1 MARRGSFL
9 SAVNAIVREAERQA
23 REQER
28 ENKRIEREIARL
40 EKEQLRAEKI
50 AAKERAEYEKQ
61 CAIERVLKELD
72 KAGKILSEQ
81 NSAIENFLLLS
92 KDRKFV
98 YSFDKLYSN
107 EEFSIAKPVLKKH
120 RPQVSPIKQ
129 TKYSILFDDIRT
141 RNNRWRDEIQTSYF
155 LYSFTSRIKP
165 NFAKKIL
172 KFSNLTDIIL
182 GLLLVAILFLGLL
195 IEVFTI
201 DKTQIDYP
209 IPMPFIVPLIFLW
222 FNFAPVVYFG
232 YKKLNPTID
241 KLLIKSYYLRLGF
254 SGLLFFISLIMFLST
269 LEKGALIPL
278 FISAVPLLSFYFN
291 RAKNIAVKEAE
302 NKLCVLKNARINFN
316 KLKFEFIDD
325 CRKWII
331 EAVKT
336 KIKNEELKLSYEQE
350 CLEWENLKNEFYE
363 NQNRLNQNINNY
375 KTDFEI
381 HKKEP
386 VELYFHNIINQLEQ
400 PIDYEW
406 KYELFYNET
415 NKLLEI
421 RYQLPIYDEFPNLS
435 GLSYIKTKNEIK
447 ESCFSESANKK
458 RYEDYIYK
466 LIFSIIAIVFNS
478 DRVNAIET
486 IVFNGQAENIDRA
499 IGKKIKNCV
508 LSLLITK
515 EQFEELNLEYIDP
528 KATFKAN
535 KGIAGAN
542 ISELVP
548 VAPIVTYDKSDS
560 RFIEAYNVLDKVN
573 VGTNL
578 ASMDWKDFEN
588 LIRDIFEKEFSQNGS
603 DVKITQSSRDGGV
616 DVVAFDPDPIRGG
629 KIVIQAK
636 RYTNVVGVSA
646 VRDLYGT
653 LINEGASKGI
663 LITTSDYGSDAHN
676 FAKDKPLTL
685 LNGSHLLHLIKKH
698 GQEAYI
704 DLKEAKS
711 ILYGE

>member
-23 REQER
+23 KAQER
-28 ENKRIEREIARL
+28 ENKRIERELVRL
-40 EKEQLRAEKI
+40 EREQLRAEKI

-61 CAIERVLKELD
+61 CAIERVLKELN
-72 KAGKILSEQ
+72 KAEKNLSEQ
-81 NSAIENFLLLS
+81 NSRIENYLLQS
-92 KDRKFV
+92 KNKQYLFNFNDLYCYNEFKLNKPNLKLFELKF
-98 YSFDKLYSN
+98 
-107 EEFSIAKPVLKKH
+107 
-120 RPQVSPIKQ
+120 SPIKKEEYQ
-129 TKYSILFDDIRT
+129 ILLCDIKQRNELWKKEIDKEYSKIITIFSKYRKNKFFKISKNIIQKFDIIVGCFLSVLMLLAFCGNILSGITSTETIINLCIMFLIALSNVSPNFYYKKQKMFFFSNKITSILF
-141 RNNRWRDEIQTSYF
+141 YF
-155 LYSFTSRIKP
+155 RLLTCFIVVTPLIAFSLNLFEKYFI
-165 NFAKKIL
+165 KKIES
-172 KFSNLTDIIL
+172 KIQF
-182 GLLLVAILFLGLL
+182 
-195 IEVFTI
+195 
-201 DKTQIDYP
+201 
-209 IPMPFIVPLIFLW
+209 
-222 FNFAPVVYFG
+222 
-232 YKKLNPTID
+232 
-241 KLLIKSYYLRLGF
+241 IKSL
-254 SGLLFFISLIMFLST
+254 
-269 LEKGALIPL
+269 
-278 FISAVPLLSFYFN
+278 
-291 RAKNIAVKEAE
+291 KE
-302 NKLCVLKNARINFN
+302 NYN
-316 KLKFEFIDD
+316 KLKIKFIDD
-325 CRKWII
+325 CRKWFI
-331 EAVKT
+331 EALKT
-336 KIKNEELKLSYEQE
+336 KIKNEENKIHYEQQ
-350 CLEWENLKNEFYE
+350 CNDWEKQKNEFYE
-363 NQNRLNQNINNY
+363 NQNRLNQNIDNY
-375 KTDFEI
+375 KKDFES

-386 VELYFHNIINQLEQ
+386 VELYFNSIINQIEQ
-400 PIDYEW
+400 PIDYEQ
-406 KYELFYNET
+406 KYELFYNEA

-421 RYQLPIYDEFPNLS
+421 SYQLPIYDEFPILS

-447 ESCFSESANKK
+447 EIYFSESANKK

-478 DRVNAIET
+478 DRVNAIGT
-486 IVFNGQAENIDRA
+486 IVFNGQAENIDRT
-499 IGKKIKNCV
+499 IGKKVKNCV
-508 LSLLITK
+508 LSLLMTK
-515 EQFEELNLEYIDP
+515 EQFDELNLEYIDP

-535 KGIAGAN
+535 RGIAGAN

-548 VAPIVTYDKSDS
+548 VAPIVTYDKNDS

>member
-28 ENKRIEREIARL
+28 ENKRIERELARL
-40 EKEQLRAEKI
+40 EREQLKAEKI
-50 AAKERAEYEKQ
+50 AAKELAEYEKQ
-61 CAIERVLKELD
+61 CAIERVLKELN
-72 KAGKILSEQ
+72 KAEKLLSEQ
-81 NSAIENFLLLS
+81 NSSIDNYLLLS
-92 KDRKFV
+92 KDKKFAF
-98 YSFDKLYSN
+98 SFDELYSSEDFN
-107 EEFSIAKPVLKKH
+107 VLKPVLKYDM
-120 RPQVSPIKQ
+120 PSTSPARQ
-129 TKYSILFDDIRT
+129 DKYSILFNDIKT
-141 RNNRWRDEIQTSYF
+141 RNDKWKNEIQTSYF
-155 LYSFTSRIKP
+155 LYSFISKIKTKL
-165 NFAKKIL
+165 ALKIL
-172 KFSNLTDIIL
+172 NYVQKAD
-182 GLLLVAILFLGLL
+182 LFLGLL
-195 IEVFTI
+195 LTAFILFASIIETFASKNLSDFPFV
-201 DKTQIDYP
+201 
-209 IPMPFIVPLIFLW
+209 IPVVMFGFW
-222 FNFAPVVYFG
+222 FNFTPVVYFG
-232 YKKLNPTID
+232 IKKFNPIID
-241 KLLIKSYYLRLGF
+241 SLLTKSYYLRLGF
-254 SGLLFFISLIMFLST
+254 SGLLFFVSLIMFLSSV
-269 LEKGALIPL
+269 EKGALIPL

-291 RAKNIAVKEAE
+291 KAKNIATKEAE
-302 NKLCVLKNARINFN
+302 NKLCALKKARVNYN
-316 KLKFEFIDD
+316 KFKTEFIAD
-325 CRKWII
+325 CQKWII
-331 EAVKT
+331 EALKT
-336 KIKNEELKLSYEQE
+336 KIKNEENKIIHEHQ
-350 CLEWENLKNEFYE
+350 CNDWEKQKNEFYE
-363 NQNRLNQNINNY
+363 NQNRLNKNIDNY
-375 KTDFEI
+375 KKDFES

-386 VELYFHNIINQLEQ
+386 VELYFDSIINQIEQ
-400 PIDYEW
+400 PIDCEQ

-421 RYQLPIYDEFPNLS
+421 SYQLPIYDDFPNLS
-435 GLSYIKTKNEIK
+435 ALSYIKTKNEIK
-447 ESCFSESANKK
+447 ETYFSESANKK

-478 DRVNAIET
+478 DSVDAIET

-499 IGKKIKNCV
+499 IGKKVKNCV

-515 EQFEELNLEYIDP
+515 EQFNELNLEYIDP

-548 VAPIVTYDKSDS
+548 VAPIVTYDKNDS

-685 LNGSHLLHLIKKH
+685 LNGNHLLHLIKKH

-711 ILYGE
+711 LLYGE

>member
-28 ENKRIEREIARL
+28 ENKRIEREMARL

-81 NSAIENFLLLS
+81 NSAIEKFLLLS
-92 KDRKFV
+92 KDRKYI
-98 YSFDKLYSN
+98 YSFDELYSN
-107 EEFSIAKPVLKKH
+107 EEFNIAKPVLKKY
-120 RPQVSPIKQ
+120 RPQASPIKQ
-129 TKYSILFDDIRT
+129 TKYAILFDDIKT
-141 RNNRWRDEIQTSYF
+141 RNNRWRDEVQTSYF
-155 LYSFTSRIKP
+155 LYSFTSKIKTK
-165 NFAKKIL
+165 FALKIVNYTQ
-172 KFSNLTDIIL
+172 KADIFM
-182 GLLLVAILFLGLL
+182 GLLLTAFILFAAI
-195 IEVFTI
+195 IETFASKNLS
-201 DKTQIDYP
+201 DF
-209 IPMPFIVPLIFLW
+209 PFIILVVLFGFW
-222 FNFAPVVYFG
+222 FNFTPVIYCG
-232 YKKLNPTID
+232 IKKFNPIVD
-241 KLLIKSYYLRLGF
+241 NLLIKSYYLRLGF

-291 RAKNIAVKEAE
+291 KAKNIAVKETE

-386 VELYFHNIINQLEQ
+386 VEIYFHNIINQLEQ

-421 RYQLPIYDEFPNLS
+421 SYQLPIYDEFPNLS

-499 IGKKIKNCV
+499 LGKKNKNCV

>member
-40 EKEQLRAEKI
+40 EREQLRAEKI

-61 CAIERVLKELD
+61 CAIERVLKELN
-72 KAGKILSEQ
+72 KAEKLLSEQ

-92 KDRKFV
+92 KDKKYT
-98 YSFDKLYSN
+98 YSFDELYSN
-107 EEFSIAKPVLKKH
+107 EEFDTAKPILKKH
-120 RPQVSPIKQ
+120 KPQASPIKQ
-129 TKYSILFDDIRT
+129 AKYSILFDDIKT

-155 LYSFTSRIKP
+155 LYSFTSKIKT
-165 NFAKKIL
+165 NSALKIL
-172 KFSNLTDIIL
+172 SYAQKADIFF
-182 GLLLVAILFLGLL
+182 GLLLTAFILFAAIIETFASKNLSNFPFVILVVMLG
-195 IEVFTI
+195 F
-201 DKTQIDYP
+201 
-209 IPMPFIVPLIFLW
+209 W
-222 FNFAPVVYFG
+222 FNFTPVIYFG
-232 YKKLNPTID
+232 VKNFNPIVD
-241 KLLIKSYYLRLGF
+241 NLLIKSYYLRLGF

-291 RAKNIAVKEAE
+291 KAKNIAVKEAE

-316 KLKFEFIDD
+316 KLKIEFIND

-331 EAVKT
+331 AAVKT

-421 RYQLPIYDEFPNLS
+421 SYQLPIYDEFPNLS

-447 ESCFSESANKK
+447 ESYFSESANKK

-478 DRVNAIET
+478 DRVSAIET

>member
-28 ENKRIEREIARL
+28 ENKRIERELARL
-40 EKEQLRAEKI
+40 EREQLRAEKN

-61 CAIERVLKELD
+61 CAIERVLKELS
-72 KAGKILSEQ
+72 KAEKLLSEQ
-81 NSAIENFLLLS
+81 NSTIDNFLLLS
-92 KDRKFV
+92 KDKKYT
-98 YSFDKLYSN
+98 YSFDELYSD
-107 EEFSIAKPVLKKH
+107 EEFDIAKPKLNIATLPSSPIRKDKYQILLCSYKEKNRQWNNQVNKEISQIASMFLKFRKNKFLIVLKNIIQKFDIVVGYL
-120 RPQVSPIKQ
+120 VSAF
-129 TKYSILFDDIRT
+129 LF
-141 RNNRWRDEIQTSYF
+141 
-155 LYSFTSRIKP
+155 LSFIGNLLSGISSSETFVNACIM
-165 NFAKKIL
+165 FFVAL
-172 KFSNLTDIIL
+172 SNLTPQ
-182 GLLLVAILFLGLL
+182 F
-195 IEVFTI
+195 
-201 DKTQIDYP
+201 Y
-209 IPMPFIVPLIFLW
+209 
-222 FNFAPVVYFG
+222 
-232 YKKLNPTID
+232 YKEK
-241 KLLIKSYYLRLGF
+241 KM
-254 SGLLFFISLIMFLST
+254 FFISNKITAGL
-269 LEKGALIPL
+269 
-278 FISAVPLLSFYFN
+278 FYFRLLTCFFLIVPFIGAVSILIEKYLN
-291 RAKNIAVKEAE
+291 KQLTKKIKNIKTLKKDFATL
-302 NKLCVLKNARINFN
+302 KLNFIN
-316 KLKFEFIDD
+316 D
-325 CRKWII
+325 CKKWII

-336 KIKNEELKLSYEQE
+336 KIKNEELKLSHEQE
-350 CLEWENLKNEFYE
+350 CSKWENLKNEFYE
-363 NQNRLNQNINNY
+363 NQNRLNQNIDNY
-375 KTDFEI
+375 KTDFQT

-386 VELYFHNIINQLEQ
+386 VELYFHNIINQIEQ
-400 PIDYEW
+400 PIDYDW

-421 RYQLPIYDEFPNLS
+421 SYQLPIYDEFPKLS
-435 GLSYIKTKNEIK
+435 SLSYIKTKNEIK
-447 ESCFSESANKK
+447 ESYFSESANKK

-486 IVFNGQAENIDRA
+486 IVFNGQAGNIDRTN
-499 IGKKIKNCV
+499 GKKVKNCV
-508 LSLLITK
+508 LSLLMTK
-515 EQFEELNLEYIDP
+515 EQFSELNLEYVDP
-528 KATFKAN
+528 KAAFKAN

-542 ISELVP
+542 ISDLVP
-548 VAPIVTYDKSDS
+548 VAPIVTYDKNDS
-560 RFIEAYNVLDKVN
+560 RFIESYNVLDKVN

-711 ILYGE
+711 ILYGEF